1 MSDLGVQISPA
12 AYKKGMI
19 IMEEPIF
26 TNSGISYEDSST
38 DREINEK
45 LQQEYKM
52 AKKKG
57 FKGTIEDYLSYRDYT

>member
-1 MSDLGVQISPA
+1 
-12 AYKKGMI
+12 
-19 IMEEPIF
+19 MEEPIF

-57 FKGTIEDYLSYRDYT
+57 FKGTIEDYLSYRDYV

>member
-26 TNSGISYEDSST
+26 TNSGIAYKDSSGEDSNS
-38 DREINEK
+38 K
-45 LQQEYKM
+45 LLQEYQLVKE
-52 AKKKG
+52 KG
-57 FKGTIEDYLSYRDYT
+57 FKGSLEDYLSYRDYT